1 MSEPRGLMTSIKN
14 ESLVQRIINK
24 ITDSIVA
31 GELKPGDKL
40 PTEMELI
47 AAFGVSRNTVRE
59 AIRTLIAYGVVE
71 IRRPEGTFIC
81 DGFSNKMIN
90 PILYRII
97 LQKEDSYK
105 DLLGLRQII
114 ESGIYH
120 LILAQGLTDEE
131 VENLEQ
137 INTEL
142 EQKLRMDDYD
152 VDDISETDM
161 MLHKAIAETTHN
173 SLVVMIHDFVLD
185 LTSESRRRTIEKVF
199 AENDREYLIR
209 THRMALD
216 ALEKKPGSDVDEVLR
231 YSYYYWTGKAL
242 IIGERCT
249 NRINLQNIR
258 LTICRADVYN

>member
-152 VDDISETDM
+152 VEDISETDM

-231 YSYYYWTGKAL
+231 YSYYYWKDA
-242 IIGERCT
+242 
-249 NRINLQNIR
+249 
-258 LTICRADVYN
+258 YNW